1 MTSTTTSLPAAVDGS
16 RTAAEHDPVLDR
28 LLDAELSFDPVARR
42 GFINH
47 TAMALVAARRLG
59 AGDDDLERWFR
70 DDASGDFLVPRE
82 RPDWLARETDD
93 VRRRGARLV
102 AAEQLPAL
110 IAAPGSQFFHAVIR
124 LELALDAD
132 HPGQVANA
140 LHNWAE
146 HDTPLGPAPTPAG
159 DRRFAEVLDV
169 LRAERLAGRLPETA
183 AGGLATHDV
192 FRSTFDTLAERPEL
206 LEEVAATVAA
216 IHTSANDFGTLHLAT
231 GTRAVQAVADL
242 VDEPTRREL
251 ARRTAQAVA
260 LLWAT
265 FGAPEPAGPAEL
277 ERRREQAPSSW
288 ATTCRRAIDTGDHHV
303 VKLVYAARLEQE
315 ATGDNL
321 YRWLAARQA
330 GGAA

>member
-1 MTSTTTSLPAAVDGS
+1 MTSTTSHLPAALDGS
-16 RTAAEHDPVLDR
+16 AAAEHDPVLDR

-59 AGDDDLERWFR
+59 AGDQDLERWFR
-70 DDASGDFLVPRE
+70 DDASGDFLVPRG
-82 RPDWLARETDD
+82 RPDWLAPETDD
-93 VRRRGARLV
+93 VRRRGARV
-102 AAEQLPAL
+102 VVAEQLPAL
-110 IAAPGSQFFHAVIR
+110 VAAPGSQFFHAVIR

-146 HDTPLGPAPTPAG
+146 HDTPLGPAPAPAG

-169 LRAERLAGRLPETA
+169 LRAERLAGRLPEA
-183 AGGLATHDV
+183 DASALATNDV
-192 FRSTFDTLAERPEL
+192 FRSSFDTLADHPDL
-206 LEEVAATVAA
+206 LDDVAATVAA
-216 IHTSANDFGTLHLAT
+216 IHTSADDFGTLHLVT
-231 GTRAVQAVADL
+231 GTRAARAVADL
-242 VDEPTRREL
+242 ADEPTRREL

-260 LLWAT
+260 LLWAS
-265 FGAPEPAGPAEL
+265 FGAPEPAGTTVL
-277 ERRREQAPSSW
+277 ERRRAQAPSSW

-303 VKLVYAARLEQE
+303 VKLVYAARLEHA
-315 ATGDNL
+315 ATGDPL

-330 GGAA
+330 GAA